1 MEVAVMKRKML
12 VQTRTIIGF
21 ENARTNLEVGSN
33 ENKLLKRERENKR
46 GALINSGGIFVIMST
61 YTCRTTTCIHQTTDG
76 PPPDHRRTTTGP
88 PPDHRRTTAGPPPDN
103 RRTTA
108 GERPDN
114 ADSCPDHRRIKQRRR
129 RLDLIILVPDLE
141 IGNPFL
147 VRYRSEIRM
156 YASRFADRKS
166 SGTNHSFQIGKSA
179 FTNYNLQIGNQ
190 NIGNSEITHHN
201 LQIGS
206 QDVHITIRRSGMSI
220 EQQTERESS
229 DDGTKNANSETSKHQ
244 GNSNVDP
251 GEAFINNVQASCAED
266 KTIIMEVSS
275 DEEVTDL
282 IKKRKAAYPLEG
294 GSTKKQKNILNI
306 AKIMKD
312 WGVSFEDAV
321 IFAEEHRKVELNNR
335 ILERDSA
342 YIKRKLKDMGT
353 FEEQIEVFNRFKRNV
368 KVKESALTR
377 LERAKYR
384 NIEKRRVSIDEI
396 SITITRRDPKGG
408 IYTEVAYVTRLG
420 KYGYIEWMQ
429 MLKCIEK
436 QKGKNAVEL
445 REALNRLITKV
456 KGLGLI
462 AADKAVKYPS
472 SASVRAPATGRIHD
486 VNCLLPFGTVYIN
499 NTLPVGVHPVQ
510 HLHITHPEQ
519 GMFYMDGGNQMCF
532 QRAAELSK
540 APTEHLS
547 ELRLECMGHIDLQK
561 GFHLMISMELYK
573 RKDELKIDKFQ
584 YVKPEI
590 ESDVIEFWTRAREV
604 LGQDLLRTHIFPRT
618 RELPQF
624 PISPKPLFLSKNRLR
639 NPPKPVLK
647 QNKKLCTYAQKKSL
661 HICKVFGKKKVVFS
675 EFFFCDRAYI

>member
-1 MEVAVMKRKML
+1 MNTVASSIQDAEVKKL
-12 VQTRTIIGF
+12 VD
-21 ENARTNLEVGSN
+21 
-33 ENKLLKRERENKR
+33 
-46 GALINSGGIFVIMST
+46 GGG
-61 YTCRTTTCIHQTTDG
+61 DEKG
-76 PPPDHRRTTTGP
+76 
-88 PPDHRRTTAGPPPDN
+88 
-103 RRTTA
+103 
-108 GERPDN
+108 GEHVSDN
-114 ADSCPDHRRIKQRRR
+114 AIVLAVEPPKIMIAEAEIVDIESSQQQSKSGAIKAVP
-129 RLDLIILVPDLE
+129 LAVFMPEDIIDEYV
-141 IGNPFL
+141 
-147 VRYRSEIRM
+147 SEQQ
-156 YASRFADRKS
+156 AEEKS
-166 SGTNHSFQIGKSA
+166 SDGTSLHTDAENMDHDDGTKNANSETSKHQ
-179 FTNYNLQIGNQ
+179 
-190 NIGNSEITHHN
+190 GNSNVDRGEAFINNVQALGAVEPPKIMMAEAEIVDIEST
-201 LQIGS
+201 QQQS
-206 QDVHITIRRSGMSI
+206 KSGAIKAVPLAVVLPEDIIDESVS

-229 DDGTKNANSETSKHQ
+229 DGTSLRTDAENTDTDDGTKNANSKTSKHQ

-251 GEAFINNVQASCAED
+251 GEAFINNVQASGAED

-294 GSTKKQKNILNI
+294 GSSKKQKNVVNI

-342 YIKRKLKDMGT
+342 FIKRKLKDMGT

-396 SITITRRDPKGG
+396 LKVRATKPASERILKITITRRDPKGG
-408 IYTEVAYVTRLG
+408 IYTEVAYVTGLG

-472 SASVRAPATGRIHD
+472 SASVRAPPTGRIHD

-540 APTEHLS
+540 APTEHLF

-604 LGQDLLRTHIFPRT
+604 LGQ
-618 RELPQF
+618 
-624 PISPKPLFLSKNRLR
+624 
-639 NPPKPVLK
+639 V
-647 QNKKLCTYAQKKSL
+647 
-661 HICKVFGKKKVVFS
+661 
-675 EFFFCDRAYI
+675 

>member
-1 MEVAVMKRKML
+1 MNTVASSIQDAEVKKL
-12 VQTRTIIGF
+12 VD
-21 ENARTNLEVGSN
+21 
-33 ENKLLKRERENKR
+33 
-46 GALINSGGIFVIMST
+46 GGG
-61 YTCRTTTCIHQTTDG
+61 DEKG
-76 PPPDHRRTTTGP
+76 
-88 PPDHRRTTAGPPPDN
+88 
-103 RRTTA
+103 
-108 GERPDN
+108 GEHVSDN
-114 ADSCPDHRRIKQRRR
+114 AIVLAVEPPKIMIAEAEIVDIESSQQQSKSGAIKAVP
-129 RLDLIILVPDLE
+129 LAVVLPEDIIDESV
-141 IGNPFL
+141 
-147 VRYRSEIRM
+147 S
-156 YASRFADRKS
+156 
-166 SGTNHSFQIGKSA
+166 
-179 FTNYNLQIGNQ
+179 
-190 NIGNSEITHHN
+190 
-201 LQIGS
+201 
-206 QDVHITIRRSGMSI
+206 

-229 DDGTKNANSETSKHQ
+229 DGTSLRTDAENTDTDDGTKNANSETSKHQ

-251 GEAFINNVQASCAED
+251 GEAFINNVQASGAED

-294 GSTKKQKNILNI
+294 GSSKKQKNVVNI

-342 YIKRKLKDMGT
+342 FIKRKLKDMGT

-396 SITITRRDPKGG
+396 LKVRATKPASERILKITITRRDPKGG
-408 IYTEVAYVTRLG
+408 IYTEVAYVTGLG

-472 SASVRAPATGRIHD
+472 SASVRAPPTGRIHD

-540 APTEHLS
+540 APTEHLF

-604 LGQDLLRTHIFPRT
+604 LGQ
-618 RELPQF
+618 
-624 PISPKPLFLSKNRLR
+624 
-639 NPPKPVLK
+639 V
-647 QNKKLCTYAQKKSL
+647 
-661 HICKVFGKKKVVFS
+661 
-675 EFFFCDRAYI
+675 